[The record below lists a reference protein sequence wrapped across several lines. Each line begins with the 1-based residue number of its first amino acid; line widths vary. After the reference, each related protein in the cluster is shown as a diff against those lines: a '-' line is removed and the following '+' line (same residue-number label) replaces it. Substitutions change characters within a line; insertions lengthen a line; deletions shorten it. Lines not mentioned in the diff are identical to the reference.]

1 MTATLTFML
10 RFKNTSHLPPGG
22 FRFKDPDTGAEIDAQ
37 IWGVWRDKI
46 NRHRDV
52 NNLAPIDIALAED
65 QNCSRLPPSAASTFC
80 ESDEPMHTVDGVT
93 LNSSD
98 IIRGTR
104 TILAFKLAGSPL
116 VSDEEAVIRA
126 EICAYCPMNV
136 QFRMPCSGMCG
147 ELLEVVNQIVGS
159 KPTPKNGDLHAC
171 AVCKCSLP
179 AKIWIPEEI
188 LRKYETE
195 DIKTGYPHHCWLS
208 NTEANHA

>member
-1 MTATLTFML
+1 ML

-37 IWGVWRDKI
+37 SWGNWRDKV
-46 NRHRDV
+46 NRHREV
-52 NNLAPIDIALAED
+52 NNLPPIDIALAED
-65 QNCSRLPPSAASTFC
+65 QNCSRLPPSAANMFC

-116 VSDEEAVIRA
+116 VSDEEAARRA

-136 QFRMPCSGMCG
+136 QFRNPCSGVCG
-147 ELLEVVNQIVGS
+147 ELLEIVESIVGT

-179 AKIWIPEEI
+179 AKIWLPEDI
-188 LRKYETE
+188 LRKYEP
-195 DIKTGYPHHCWLS
+195 DSIGAAYPSNCWLAKQNATS
-208 NTEANHA
+208 NPP